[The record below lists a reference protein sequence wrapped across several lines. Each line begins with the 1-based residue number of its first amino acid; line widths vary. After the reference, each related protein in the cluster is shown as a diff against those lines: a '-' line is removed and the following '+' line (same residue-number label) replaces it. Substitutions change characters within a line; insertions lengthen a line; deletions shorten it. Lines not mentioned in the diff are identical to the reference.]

1 MVGKF
6 RKQSSDC
13 QTSHE
18 AGPKSNQEA
27 ISYAYR
33 MAEFGRDPWTP
44 PSPTPLFKARS
55 IRVRAVSSQVLSIS
69 KMETP

>member
-18 AGPKSNQEA
+18 TGPRSNQEA
-27 ISYAYR
+27 ISHKYR
-33 MAEFGRDPWTP
+33 MSEFGRDLWRPSTP
-44 PSPTPLFKARS
+44 TLLFKAGS
-55 IRVRAVSSQVLSIS
+55 IRVRAVSSQVLSIC
-69 KMETP
+69 KTETP